1 MRQIAQENGI
11 TAMPTFI
18 VFKDGK
24 SVQTI
29 RGANVPE
36 LQKAIESL
44 AA

>member
-1 MRQIAQENGI
+1 MRQIAQTHGI

-18 VFKDGK
+18 VFKDGQ

-29 RGANVPE
+29 QGANVPE

-44 AA
+44 AS